1 MKQQAIRRTALLLPL
16 IACAGFGTPALADLD
31 LNLNDDAAL
40 LRYVAHDGKAGNF
53 SRREMDAGL
62 LYTTD
67 RDYLIMFGA
76 QLIAEAG
83 ASIPELEAGVG
94 LKAFGIRFD
103 SDNMFALAVGGQ
115 LRYSVPPHRR
125 LVAGAEGYYAP
136 DVVTSSP
143 AENFSYFN
151 VYAGYEVVP
160 EALVYVGYRDVS
172 ADLRNRGDVT
182 VDSGWHFGVR
192 FAF

>member
-1 MKQQAIRRTALLLPL
+1 MTKFIRRTAVSLPL
-16 IACAGFGTPALADLD
+16 LALTGFAAPAVADID

-40 LRYVAHDGKAGNF
+40 LRYVAHDGPAGGF
-53 SRREMDAGL
+53 ARREMDAGF
-62 LYTTD
+62 LYTSD
-67 RDYLIMFGA
+67 HDYLLMFGA
-76 QLIAEAG
+76 QVIAEAG
-83 ASIPELEAGVG
+83 ANMPELEAGLG

-103 SDNMFALAVGGQ
+103 SDNMFALAIGGQ
-115 LRYSVPPHRR
+115 LRYALPPHRR
-125 LVAGAEGYYAP
+125 LVFGAEGYYAP

-160 EALVYVGYRDVS
+160 EALLYIGYRDVS

-182 VDSGWHFGVR
+182 IDSGGHFGVR
-192 FAF
+192 LAF

>member
-1 MKQQAIRRTALLLPL
+1 MTQSIRRAAALLPL
-16 IACAGFGTPALADLD
+16 IAGTGFGAPALADID

-40 LRYVAHDGKAGNF
+40 VRYLAHDGAAGNF

-67 RDYLIMFGA
+67 RDYLLMFGA

-103 SDNMFALAVGGQ
+103 SDNMFALAIGGQ
-115 LRYSVPPHRR
+115 LRYSMPPHRR
-125 LVAGAEGYYAP
+125 LVFGAEGYYAP

-160 EALVYVGYRDVS
+160 EALVYVGYRDIG

-182 VDSGWHFGVR
+182 IDSGGHVGVR